1 MSTRLLSVI
10 SPLLDDSRLT
20 IPEMKVALKSM
31 ANALARTNP
40 LPMKS
45 IPQPAVAAAPAPK
58 GSLAHIQQNA
68 LTSSGQPVNPLPLP
82 TPTPAPAPISP
93 ASNPAAMQQVQSR
106 AQAANTAAAAKPTLP
121 PVGPSNMLQNLTR
134 FQGLRYGAGLG
145 AIKGLVDPGT
155 YTDENGNTQQ
165 KSRVG
170 AMLGNAA
177 IGGTMGAVGAPMIR
191 GGAKWHAASE
201 AAKTSSILPVVGPAL
216 KSASAPGNLDATTN
230 PMIAGVPAK
239 SGDNGDSSGQIS
251 MDASTAK
258 ISAKAEKNTLD
269 ASMNASIDDKDKK
282 PGSKPFELPSLN
294 LSKNQ
299 PKKK

>member
-1 MSTRLLSVI
+1 MSIRLLSVM

-20 IPEMKVALKSM
+20 IPEKKVAVKSM

-45 IPQPAVAAAPAPK
+45 IPQPAVAAAPAPR

-68 LTSSGQPVNPLPLP
+68 LTSSGQPVNPLP
-82 TPTPAPAPISP
+82 TPTAAPAPISP
-93 ASNPAAMQQVQSR
+93 AGNPAAMQQVQSR
-106 AQAANTAAAAKPTLP
+106 AQAANTATAAKPTLP
-121 PVGPSNMLQNLTR
+121 SVGPSNMLQNLTR

-177 IGGTMGAVGAPMIR
+177 IGGTIGAVGTPMIR

-201 AAKTSSILPVVGPAL
+201 AAKTSSILPVVGPTL

-230 PMIAGVPAK
+230 PMIAGVPTR
-239 SGDNGDSSGQIS
+239 SGDNGDSGGQIT